1 MVDALQYAEK
11 NMNKKDMNKKDLPG
25 SFFPIENEN
34 QLIKLCVFEFSR
46 EKFCDVVEIITEDDF
61 TDKRNALAFKVIKQL
76 FDEPNETIDLYSV
89 GKRLSEIP
97 GFKENGI
104 NYLATLDNCGSI
116 NWIVNAKEIRRYSIR
131 RQLSR
136 ELEKTEARNED
147 PQGESVE
154 TTLNNH
160 LSRLDA
166 IAERVFASTQ
176 GPKDFA
182 EGIIKKREELRDRQQ
197 NPEKYQNEIIPAGYQ
212 VIDDQLDGGFRKGE
226 FIVIG
231 ARPGT
236 GKTTLGLNIAER
248 LLFNSKIK
256 DPVLFFSL
264 EMNYNEIIDRGSA
277 SVCNVELSKI
287 RTAKV
292 KDEDYILWKDGIDRL
307 KEINEKNSNK
317 KIAIEERSDLKP
329 TEIKARASRFKQQR
343 GLSLIVIDYL
353 QYIQNPGY
361 KNKVDEISSISHE
374 LKDMAKKLSVP
385 VVALAQLNR
394 NPENRSDKTPG
405 TADLRGS
412 GSIEQDAD
420 IVMLIDRKDPQNPET
435 DIIIKKCRNGKPGV
449 VNLRFN
455 GQYSRFEDLRA

>member
-34 QLIKLCVFEFSR
+34 QLIKLCAFEFSR
-46 EKFCDVVEIITEDDF
+46 EKFCDIVEIITEDDF

-76 FDEPNETIDLYSV
+76 FDENETIDLYSV

-116 NWIVNAKEIRRYSIR
+116 NWIVNAKEIRRCSIR

-136 ELEKTEARNED
+136 ELEKTEAKNED

-176 GPKDFA
+176 GPK
-182 EGIIKKREELRDRQQ
+182 ELNKGIRDIWLETRDRQQ
-197 NPEKYQNEIIPAGYQ
+197 NPKKYQNEVIPTGYKA
-212 VIDDQLDGGFRKGE
+212 INDLLDGGFRKGE

-248 LLFNSKIK
+248 LILTTEIK
-256 DPVLFFSL
+256 EPVLFYSL
-264 EMNYNEIIDRGSA
+264 EMNFKPIAQRGLS
-277 SVCNVELSKI
+277 SICGVELSKI
-287 RTAKV
+287 RKAELDYEEHIRCDDNTNNIQNLNKIFV
-292 KDEDYILWKDGIDRL
+292 ED
-307 KEINEKNSNK
+307 
-317 KIAIEERSDLKP
+317 RSDLKP

-374 LKDMAKKLSVP
+374 LQDMAKKLNVP

-394 NPENRSDKTPG
+394 NLENRSDKTPG

-435 DIIIKKCRNGKPGV
+435 DIIIKKCRSGQPGV

-455 GQYSRFEDLRA
+455 GQYSRFEDVKQNG